1 MTERFKMMDDHAQHQ
16 GQQVKWTTIIYRALV
31 EGGVWV
37 DRSRR
42 SDRTTLTT
50 TGENNRKTEDD
61 G

>member
-1 MTERFKMMDDHAQHQ
+1 MKDDHAQHQ
-16 GQQVKWTTIIYRALV
+16 GQQVKWDNHNIYRGLV
-31 EGGVWV
+31 EGGVRV

-50 TGENNRKTEDD
+50 TREKDRKTEDD